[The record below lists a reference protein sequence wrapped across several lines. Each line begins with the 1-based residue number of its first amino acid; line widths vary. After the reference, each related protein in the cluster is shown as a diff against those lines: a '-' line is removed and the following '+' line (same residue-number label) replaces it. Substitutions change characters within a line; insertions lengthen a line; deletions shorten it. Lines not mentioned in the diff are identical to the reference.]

1 MFQAL
6 RMMSGRR
13 LSSAVLVVGAGA
25 YEMTERR
32 ADATTVSGCGFGVL
46 PFMPFVPFA
55 SADKGSM
62 EVSVKKP
69 AQVVV
74 LDASNS
80 AAVAAATAD
89 DPPVLTPAAT
99 APGREPEAPSSS
111 SSKPKFVMLGID
123 EDVDDADIDM
133 SPAESCGFC
142 AYFLNS
148 PCKKAFHKWRLCV
161 ESKKEGMSFSLSFSL
176 RPPSPVLLRLLS

>member
-1 MFQAL
+1 M
-6 RMMSGRR
+6 
-13 LSSAVLVVGAGA
+13 SSAVLVVGAGA

-32 ADATTVSGCGFGVL
+32 ADATTVRGCGFGVL
-46 PFMPFVPFA
+46 PFMPFVTYA
-55 SADKGSM
+55 SADKGFVD
-62 EVSVKKP
+62 VSVEKP
-69 AQVVV
+69 AQVAV

-80 AAVAAATAD
+80 AAVAAAAAD

-99 APGREPEAPSSS
+99 APGRESEAPSSS
-111 SSKPKFVMLGID
+111 SKPKPKFMMLGID

-176 RPPSPVLLRLLS
+176 RPPSPVLLRLSS

>member
-1 MFQAL
+1 
-6 RMMSGRR
+6 
-13 LSSAVLVVGAGA
+13 
-25 YEMTERR
+25 
-32 ADATTVSGCGFGVL
+32 
-46 PFMPFVPFA
+46 MPFVPYA
-55 SADKGSM
+55 SADKGSVD
-62 EVSVKKP
+62 VSVKKP

-80 AAVAAATAD
+80 AAVAAAAAD

-99 APGREPEAPSSS
+99 APVRTPAATAPGRESEAPSSS
-111 SSKPKFVMLGID
+111 STKPKFVMLGID

-161 ESKKEGMSFSLSFSL
+161 ESKKEGVSFSLSL
-176 RPPSPVLLRLLS
+176 WPPSSVL